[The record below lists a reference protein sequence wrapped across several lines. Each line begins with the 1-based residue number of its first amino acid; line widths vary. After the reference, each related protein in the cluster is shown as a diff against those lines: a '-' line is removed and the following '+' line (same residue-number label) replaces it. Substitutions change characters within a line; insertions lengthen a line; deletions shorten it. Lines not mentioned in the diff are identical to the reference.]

1 MSRKDEKTYWAEL
14 QKGNMDSLGKLYDY
28 YVDDLFIFGMSVT
41 KDKTSVMDG
50 IHDLFLSLYKYHSK
64 LSDVSN
70 IKSYLFLSLKR
81 TLHKKAGLKVVTF
94 EDIEN
99 INITPVNTK
108 NTPSHES
115 HIINIEQASYIRE
128 RVNRAMALLTQNQQ
142 EVLNMR
148 FTEEK
153 SYEEIAQTMSVSTS
167 SARTIIYRA
176 LKIIRGGVL
185 VIIFTFL

>member
-1 MSRKDEKTYWAEL
+1 MSRKNEKTYWAEL
-14 QKGNMDSLGKLYDY
+14 QKGNMDSLGKLYDFY
-28 YVDDLFIFGMSVT
+28 ADDLFVFGMSIT

-50 IHDLFLSLYKYHSK
+50 IHDLFLSLYKYHGR

-81 TLHKKAGLKVVTF
+81 TLYKKAGLKVVTV
-94 EDIEN
+94 EDMEN
-99 INITPVNTK
+99 IHATSIYDI

-115 HIINIEQASYIRE
+115 QIINTEQTCYIKE
-128 RVNRAMALLTQNQQ
+128 KLNRAMTLLTQNQQ

-176 LKIIRGGVL
+176 IKTLRGGILFVL
-185 VIIFTFL
+185 FTFL